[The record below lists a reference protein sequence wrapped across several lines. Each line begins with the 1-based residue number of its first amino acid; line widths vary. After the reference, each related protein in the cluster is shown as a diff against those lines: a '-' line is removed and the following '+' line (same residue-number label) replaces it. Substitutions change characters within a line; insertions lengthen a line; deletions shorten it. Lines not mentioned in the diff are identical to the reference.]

1 MSCEKEALIVEK
13 AKEKQ
18 VVSDNASLI
27 DEWNWERNSNDS
39 PMQLTVGSHKKVWWK
54 CHDGHEWQA
63 EIKSRYYGKGCPYC
77 SGRYAIKGINDLQTV
92 NPSLASEW
100 DYEKNDGLIPEDVMA
115 NSGKKVWWKCS
126 KGHEWQAVIAHR
138 NTGSGCPYCSG
149 QKVLKGFNDLQT
161 VNPSLASEWN
171 YERNGDLKPEDVTS
185 NNGKKV
191 WWKCIKGHEWQAK
204 IYHRNNG
211 SNCPICSSERNTSFP
226 EYAILYYLE
235 KYGLGVVHSYKDNGY
250 ELDIYMP
257 AQKTAVEYDGYY
269 WHKNKTDEDLEKN
282 RRCVKDGIRLFRIRE
297 GLPSLNDSS
306 IDYVIQKDQKSEL
319 AQVIEKLIVEIL
331 GIYPDINLK
340 RDSISIESK
349 REYME
354 KDSSILSLNPQIADE
369 WDYERNGNLKP
380 DFFAS
385 NSGKVVWWK
394 CNKGHEWQST
404 IQNRNKGSGCPY
416 CAGRIAISGENDLQ
430 TVNPDLAGEWVY
442 EKNGGLTPLDV
453 LPNSDK
459 RAWWRCSKGH
469 EWQSTIGNRTKGN
482 GCPYCSGKK
491 VLKGFND
498 LQTVNPSLA
507 SEWNYEKNGD
517 LTPESVTSN
526 SNKSVWWKC
535 NKGHEWKAIICDR
548 NRGNGCPYC
557 SGKRVLK
564 GFNDLQ
570 TVNPSLAS
578 EWNYEKN
585 GDLTPE
591 NVTPNS
597 NKSVWWKCHLCNHE
611 WRTSVSNRNNQNTGC
626 PKCVKKRVAKAIS
639 RKVIQ
644 LSLDHSVITE
654 FCSVAEAE
662 RQTGIKHIASV
673 CRGEREKAG
682 GYLWE
687 YAE

>member
-1 MSCEKEALIVEK
+1 M
-13 AKEKQ
+13 
-18 VVSDNASLI
+18 
-27 DEWNWERNSNDS
+27 
-39 PMQLTVGSHKKVWWK
+39 
-54 CHDGHEWQA
+54 
-63 EIKSRYYGKGCPYC
+63 
-77 SGRYAIKGINDLQTV
+77 
-92 NPSLASEW
+92 
-100 DYEKNDGLIPEDVMA
+100 
-115 NSGKKVWWKCS
+115 
-126 KGHEWQAVIAHR
+126 
-138 NTGSGCPYCSG
+138 
-149 QKVLKGFNDLQT
+149 
-161 VNPSLASEWN
+161 
-171 YERNGDLKPEDVTS
+171 
-185 NNGKKV
+185 
-191 WWKCIKGHEWQAK
+191 
-204 IYHRNNG
+204 
-211 SNCPICSSERNTSFP
+211 
-226 EYAILYYLE
+226 YYLE

-385 NSGKVVWWK
+385 NSGKMVWWK

-517 LTPESVTSN
+517 LTPE
-526 SNKSVWWKC
+526 
-535 NKGHEWKAIICDR
+535 
-548 NRGNGCPYC
+548 
-557 SGKRVLK
+557 
-564 GFNDLQ
+564 
-570 TVNPSLAS
+570 
-578 EWNYEKN
+578 
-585 GDLTPE
+585 

-644 LSLDHSVITE
+644 LSLNHSVITE